1 MEDNLDYTHALG
13 TTRVYEP
20 QRVKLTVND
29 LRKMIHWI
37 DSEGVENTA
46 VVEIMVS
53 SSSGIGQGI
62 EAKIET
68 GKGQGVWKDFTDYES
83 W

>member
-13 TTRVYEP
+13 EKLGYDMH
-20 QRVKLTVND
+20 RVKLTVND
-29 LRKMIHWI
+29 LRKLVHWI
-37 DSEGVENTA
+37 DSAGVENTA

-53 SSSGIGQGI
+53 SSSGIGQSI

-68 GKGQGVWKDFTDYES
+68 EKGQGIWKDLTDYES